1 MRWLPDPALL
11 GHGCLTRLKNL
22 LAIIPVMMTAYLCH
36 MSLHPLVQDLHN
48 YTPRRMR
55 KVRGRGW
62 WRGEGR
68 VRGVGRRAGLCH
80 MSLHSLVGKTLQ

>member
-1 MRWLPDPALL
+1 MRWLPDPAFFGEGL
-11 GHGCLTRLKNL
+11 LTRVKNI

-55 KVRGRGW
+55 
-62 WRGEGR
+62 R
-68 VRGVGRRAGLCH
+68 VSRACYAVLCMLRCAPAACLRRMPC
-80 MSLHSLVGKTLQ
+80 VFN